1 MTVSPVLAVENL
13 VKTYPGT
20 RKTPPVEAVRGLS
33 FSVEPGELFGLLG
46 PNGAG
51 KSTTLG
57 CITTLVRPSAGRIL
71 VDGVDI
77 AKRPIEA
84 RRRIAV
90 VPQVRNLD
98 RDLSVREI
106 LTYHGRYFGIA
117 AADREARA
125 DRLLAELQVS
135 EKAKARPVTLSGGI
149 QQRVLI
155 ARALMHDPKVLLLDE
170 PTTGL
175 DPQARR
181 LLWDTLKELHGR
193 GLTIILTTHYM
204 EEADRLCERLAIVDH
219 GRILNLDTPGSLKK
233 SLPGGHILDLW
244 ARSSAPL
251 LPLLELVPGVLR
263 TETVVNDSED
273 GVARLRLFVDARDG
287 LLDQVLHGV
296 REAGGEVRHVSLT
309 QPSLE
314 DVYIHLTGKELR
326 E

>member
-1 MTVSPVLAVENL
+1 MAAADGSAAAVEAHEL
-13 VKTYPGT
+13 VKRYEAPDG
-20 RKTPPVEAVRGLS
+20 RPFNAVDGVSFAVR
-33 FSVEPGELFGLLG
+33 PGEVFGLLG

-51 KSTTLG
+51 KTTTLEMLEG
-57 CITTLVRPSAGRIL
+57 LRQPTTGRAAVLGLDVQRDQAAVKQRIGIQLQAGAYFDHLTLEEIL
-71 VDGVDI
+71 DLFGSFY
-77 AKRPIEA
+77 
-84 RRRIAV
+84 RRR
-90 VPQVRNLD
+90 VPP
-98 RDLSVREI
+98 
-106 LTYHGRYFGIA
+106 
-117 AADREARA
+117 
-125 DRLLAELQVS
+125 AELLRRVDLVVKRRS
-135 EKAKARPVTLSGGI
+135 LVKHLSGG
-149 QQRVLI
+149 QAQRFSII
-155 ARALMHDPKVLLLDE
+155 AALVNDPEVVFLDE

-181 LLWDTLKELHGR
+181 NLWDVIRDINAGGKTV
-193 GLTIILTTHYM
+193 ILTTHYM

-219 GRILNLDTPGSLKK
+219 GCILNLDTPGSLKR

-251 LPLLELVPGVLR
+251 LPLLELVPGVVR
-263 TETVVNDSED
+263 TETVASDSED

-287 LLDQVLHGV
+287 LLDRVLHGV